1 MVFDCKYGGR
11 KRRPRG
17 IDAFVPRIDSRFPD
31 FAELIV
37 RVTLHDGNLDRRLW
51 GREAQRFV
59 KSAIYFFRFCYG
71 DPFAINGGKPT
82 RIEHAFA
89 DAVMHL
95 KEISSTIR

>member
-1 MVFDCKYGGR
+1 MLFDCKYGRGNCWW
-11 KRRPRG
+11 RG
-17 IDAFVPRIDSRFPD
+17 IDALVVRIEIRCPD

-59 KSAIYFFRFCYG
+59 KSPIYFFRFCCG

-89 DAVMHL
+89 DAVTHL